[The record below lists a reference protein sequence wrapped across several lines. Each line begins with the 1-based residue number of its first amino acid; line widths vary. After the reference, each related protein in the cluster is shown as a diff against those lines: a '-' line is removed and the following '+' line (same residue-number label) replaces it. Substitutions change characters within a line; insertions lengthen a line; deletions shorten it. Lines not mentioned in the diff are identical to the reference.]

1 MERDQR
7 LLVKILE
14 VCIKDSDDWKLN
26 LSAKDIRSKFSSAEC
41 VHWSDVVVDG
51 HIELLVDLGCI
62 NVEGD
67 APDIRIQRV
76 TNAGYNYLDRSRRLS
91 SRSSELPIH

>member
-1 MERDQR
+1 MERDQK

-14 VCIKDSDDWKLN
+14 VCIKDSDDWKLD

-41 VHWSDVVVDG
+41 VHWSGVVVDG

-62 NVEGD
+62 NVEGE